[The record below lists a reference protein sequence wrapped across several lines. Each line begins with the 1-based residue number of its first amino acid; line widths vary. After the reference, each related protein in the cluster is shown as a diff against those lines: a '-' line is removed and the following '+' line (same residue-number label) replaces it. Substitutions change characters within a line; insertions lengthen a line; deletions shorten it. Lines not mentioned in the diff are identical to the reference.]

1 MSVQELQIRLAK
13 RLRWQ
18 QQAYR
23 LEHDDRVL
31 AGQLPGLR
39 DWQARRLAG
48 SFAHFMRDPKKR
60 PAAEFFL
67 SDLYGDA
74 DFMQRDEEAARILPA
89 MARILPATL
98 LHAAV
103 DSVELSVLSHALDM
117 RMARQL
123 ARMGVKPGGIDAD
136 TYAQAYRSCGLR
148 RLRTHQI
155 DLVLA
160 VGRRLDAVI
169 KVHGIGKLLSASRLP
184 ARLLGLSHLQ
194 GFLERGFTAFSRL
207 GGADPFL
214 EEIHRQETCIA
225 RRLREGQARPFDPPF
240 N

>member
-1 MSVQELQIRLAK
+1 MSVQQLQIRLAK

-18 QQAYR
+18 KQAYR
-23 LEHDDRVL
+23 LEHADRTL
-31 AGQLPGLR
+31 AAQLSGLR
-39 DWQARRLAG
+39 RWQARRLAG

-67 SDLYGDA
+67 TDLYGDA
-74 DFMQRDEEAARILPA
+74 DFMRRDEEAAKILPA
-89 MARILPATL
+89 MARILPTTL

-103 DSVELSVLSHALDM
+103 DSVELSVLSHAMDM

-123 ARMGVKPGGIDAD
+123 AAMGVLPDGIDTG
-136 TYAQAYRSCGLR
+136 TYAQAYRRCGLR
-148 RLRTHQI
+148 RLRTRQI

-169 KVHGIGKLLSASRLP
+169 HVHGIGKLLSASRVP

-194 GFLERGFTAFSRL
+194 GFLERGFSAFSRL
-207 GGADPFL
+207 DGADQFL
-214 EEIHRQETCIA
+214 EDIHRQETCIA
-225 RRLREGQARPFDPPF
+225 RRLREGHARPFDPPF
-240 N
+240 S